1 LFSEKEVQMQ
11 HELTGFLTN
20 ICHVL

>member
-1 LFSEKEVQMQ
+1 MQ